1 MFAAWK
7 LGKRNLLYNSE

>member
-7 LGKRNLLYNSE
+7 LGKRNLLYNSH